1 MQSAT
6 RGARVT
12 LDEAAPCEDA
22 GVALALT
29 SLFALLCVISAALQ
43 YNDPDPLRWIALYL
57 AAGAA
62 AVVVAWQPRAWA
74 APLVV
79 AVIAAVWAGLLWA
92 GVVDTVETS
101 DLWKK
106 MSEKGGKVEEM
117 REAGGLSLVVIGGG
131 LAAWRARRV
140 LSAGPRRSA
149 R

>member
-1 MQSAT
+1 M
-6 RGARVT
+6 
-12 LDEAAPCEDA
+12 
-22 GVALALT
+22 ALALT
-29 SLFALLCVISAALQ
+29 SLFALLCAISAALQ
-43 YNDPDPLRWIALYL
+43 YNDPDPVRWIVLYL

-62 AVVVAWQPRAWA
+62 AVVAWRQPRAWA

-79 AVIAAVWAGLLWA
+79 AVVALVWAGLLWA
-92 GVVDTVETS
+92 GVAGTVETS

-140 LSAGPRRSA
+140 SAGLRRSA